1 MNRLR
6 FPFLGYT
13 VIIHW
18 SWLIAVSLLT
28 WSLSTGYYPTLFP
41 ELPPILLWASGFMT
55 TVLLFLSVLLHE
67 CAHAGVATAHNVK
80 IHDIMLHI
88 VGGWTMLP
96 RELATPS
103 LEAKVAVAGPFCSAV
118 IGLLLWPI
126 SEFPIALYLMK
137 FNFLL
142 AGYNLLPAF
151 PMDGGRILR
160 AWFWKQSGSFSQATE
175 RASQL
180 GKHIAIAMILIG
192 VSGLIF
198 NWGTFWL
205 IVGGIILRMVSDGTH
220 HTVEFSQL
228 LTGRVRDVMIPS
240 HTILSLDV
248 GHTVAGVKALFLRY
262 GFHHFP
268 VLWDGHVVGLIRYED
283 LRQHPDWDTDHG
295 QPISQLIRP
304 INPEIII
311 HPDASIRDAFD
322 QMLLTASPRLLVYD
336 KTQFVGMITR
346 ASVTRLRE
354 LHQKETPWVGITGP
368 APAVARHS

>member
-28 WSLSTGYYPTLFP
+28 WALSTGYYPTVFP
-41 ELPPILLWASGFMT
+41 DHPRLILWLSGFMT
-55 TVLLFLSVLLHE
+55 TGLLFLSVLLHE

-80 IHDIMLHI
+80 INDIMLHI

-96 RELATPS
+96 RELSSPS
-103 LEAKVAVAGPFCSAV
+103 LEAKVAIAGPFCSVV
-118 IGLLLWPI
+118 IGVLLWPW
-126 SEFPIALYLMK
+126 SDFPIAHYLMD

-160 AWFWKQSGSFSQATE
+160 AWFWHQSGSFSHATE
-175 RASQL
+175 RSSRL
-180 GKHIAIAMILIG
+180 GKQIAIALI
-192 VSGLIF
+192 VSGIGGMLLG
-198 NWGTFWL
+198 WSTFWL
-205 IVGGIILRMVSDGTH
+205 MIGGIILRMVSDGTH
-220 HTVEFSQL
+220 HAVEFSQL
-228 LTGRVRDVMIPS
+228 LTGHVRDVMIPS
-240 HTILSLDV
+240 SRILCLEV
-248 GHTVAGVKALFLRY
+248 GQTVATVKDIFLRY

-268 VLWDGHVVGLIRYED
+268 VTWNDHIVGLLHYDD
-283 LRQHPDWDTDHG
+283 LRKHPDWQNDTH
-295 QPISQLIRP
+295 QPITELIRP
-304 INPEIII
+304 LKQEIVV
-311 HPDASIRDAFD
+311 HPSATIREAFD

-336 KTQFVGMITR
+336 GSQFVGMITR

-354 LHQKETPWVGITGP
+354 LHQKESQWVGLTGA
-368 APAVARHS
+368 APATARHS